1 MAKTRKQKA
10 PVNIAEIGGNISGLK
25 EDLAKWRDK
34 HLELEAKRADVNAS
48 LGEIRAKAEANGIPK
63 KAFAA
68 ALAYY
73 KQDPDKRAGY
83 DNGYILAREAFGL
96 PINGAQLSLFGDD
109 EDGEEENGEAE
120 EGENAGKKAA

>member
-1 MAKTRKQKA
+1 MAKKDAK
-10 PVNIAEIGGNISGLK
+10 PKIAEIGGNIDGLK

-34 HLELEAKRADVNAS
+34 HLELEEKRAEANAS
-48 LGEIRAKAEANGIPK
+48 LAEIRAKAEANGIPK

-68 ALAYY
+68 ALSYY

-96 PINGAQLSLFGDD
+96 PINGAQLSLFDD
-109 EDGEEENGEAE
+109 ENTENEESTDADQ
-120 EGENAGKKAA
+120 KAA